1 MLQHEF
7 LRPRNENLMSDV
19 YDAPSWKDLMG
30 EPVFPNFDV
39 KLTSSL
45 NFIIISFIIMIELT

>member
-30 EPVFPNFDV
+30 EPVFPNDRIGNTHHGP
-39 KLTSSL
+39 TSHITRFL
-45 NFIIISFIIMIELT
+45 NN